1 MPKKPGSVAG
11 SQKNLSFL
19 FCLSKGR
26 RSNLAFLKLVILLG
40 VLLLVFCLYT
50 GNFLVVLAASAT
62 AATNLEI

>member
-26 RSNLAFLKLVILLG
+26 RSNLAFLKLGILLG
-40 VLLLVFCLYT
+40 VLLLVFSLYT
-50 GNFLVVLAASAT
+50 GNFLLSF
-62 AATNLEI
+62 